1 MQNNVRLTDLRLT
14 SNAPVLFVVE
24 DDEVIRSALTFI
36 LRDHYETHAY
46 ASLDQLGAGA
56 AKHSPDLILV
66 GDGLADGTTPS
77 RQDLADLGQTKLLLL
92 ANTIGSPLTGN
103 DSDDA
108 TAHCGPFG
116 RRADG
121 ILRKPITVDNVRDTV
136 AALLGDGRA

>member
-1 MQNNVRLTDLRLT
+1 MQSNVRPGNLRPVST
-14 SNAPVLFVVE
+14 AQVLFVVA

-56 AKHSPDLILV
+56 AAHTPDLILL
-66 GDGLADGTTPS
+66 GDGLADGPTPT
-77 RQDLADLGQTKLLLL
+77 RQDLADLAQTKLLLL
-92 ANTIGSPLTGN
+92 ANTIGRA
-103 DSDDA
+103 A
-108 TAHCGPFG
+108 TTPDPDGAAHCAPFG

-136 AALLGDGRA
+136 AALLGDTHA